1 MAAVAMTHAAAVR
14 GHMSI
19 SLAREPEGTT
29 PHLTGMTSAKSSV
42 CHAMS
47 ILSMGAFA
55 MNTTALAVDGLDIL
69 RVQCCVA

>member
-1 MAAVAMTHAAAVR
+1 MSAVAMTHAAAVHC
-14 GHMSI
+14 HMSI

-29 PHLTGMTSAKSSV
+29 PRLIGMTSAKSSV
-42 CHAMS
+42 SHAMS

-55 MNTTALAVDGLDIL
+55 MNTTALAVDGLGIL